1 MHRVWVVCAF
11 VLALGL
17 AARQEQAYTP
27 ARLRDGRV
35 PPVSVTA
42 VGGGEVRLELDV
54 STEGLVTRVTPLRTT
69 PPFTDSMTTAVSEW
83 KFFPARAV
91 VNGDAARSGSQIARA
106 AVPATVLVI
115 GMFRPPAMNAPT
127 LGESAT
133 DLASGSDAVPFP
145 ASTTM
150 PPYPPRASGSGV
162 VLLEARVSAIGS
174 VEDVGV
180 IASSPAF
187 DEAARD
193 TVRKWHFRPA
203 KHDGI
208 PVAALV
214 YVIAAFR
221 TPVTSKD

>member
-1 MHRVWVVCAF
+1 MFRLCAF
-11 VLALGL
+11 ALALGFV
-17 AARQEQAYTP
+17 AQQEPAFTP
-27 ARLRDGRV
+27 ARLQDGRV
-35 PPVSVTA
+35 PPISVTA
-42 VGGGEVRLELDV
+42 VGGGEVRLEVDV
-54 STEGLVTRVTPLRTT
+54 SAEGLVTRVTPLRTT
-69 PPFTDSMTTAVSEW
+69 PPFTDLMTAAVHEW

-91 VNGDAARSGSQIARA
+91 VNGDAARNGAQIARA
-106 AVPATVLVI
+106 AVPATVLVV
-115 GMFRPPAMNAPT
+115 GMFRPPAMNVPT
-127 LGESAT
+127 LGESAK
-133 DLASGSDAVPFP
+133 DLTSGSDATPFP

-150 PPYPPRASGSGV
+150 PPYPPRAFGSGV

-174 VEDVGV
+174 VDDVGV

-203 KHDGI
+203 KRDGI

-221 TPVTSKD
+221 SPVTSGRYP

>member
-1 MHRVWVVCAF
+1 MIRVSVFCAVAL
-11 VLALGL
+11 VLVAQ
-17 AARQEQAYTP
+17 QEQAFTP

-35 PPVSVTA
+35 PPISVTA

-54 STEGLVTRVTPLRTT
+54 STEGQVTRVTPLRTT
-69 PPFTDSMTTAVSEW
+69 PPFTDLMTAAVSDW
-83 KFFPARAV
+83 KFFAARAV
-91 VNGDAARSGSQIARA
+91 VNGDAAREGGQIARA
-106 AVPATVLVI
+106 AVPATVLVV
-115 GMFRPPAMNAPT
+115 GMFRPPAMNNPT
-127 LGESAT
+127 LGEAAK
-133 DLASGSDAVPFP
+133 DLTSGSDAAPFP

-162 VLLEARVSAIGS
+162 VLLEARVNAIGS

-193 TVRKWHFRPA
+193 TVRTWHFRPA
-203 KHDGI
+203 KRDGI
-208 PVAALV
+208 PVSALV

-221 TPVTSKD
+221 APVTSKD

>member
-1 MHRVWVVCAF
+1 MMRVSVFCACAL
-11 VLALGL
+11 VLVTQ
-17 AARQEQAYTP
+17 REQAYTP

-35 PPVSVTA
+35 PPISVNA
-42 VGGGEVRLELDV
+42 VGGGEVRLELNV

-69 PPFTDSMTTAVSEW
+69 PPFTDLMTAAVRDW

-91 VNGDAARSGSQIARA
+91 VNGDSARDGAQIARA
-106 AVPATVLVI
+106 AVPATVLVV
-115 GMFRPPAMNAPT
+115 GLFRPPAMNSPT
-127 LGESAT
+127 LGEPAT
-133 DLASGSDAVPFP
+133 DLTSGSDAAPFP

-180 IASSPAF
+180 ISSSPAF

-193 TVRKWHFRPA
+193 TVRTWHFRPA

-208 PVAALV
+208 PVSALV

-221 TPVTSKD
+221 SPVTIGR

>member
-1 MHRVWVVCAF
+1 MLRLCAF
-11 VLALGL
+11 ALALGFV
-17 AARQEQAYTP
+17 AQQEPAFTP

-35 PPVSVTA
+35 PPISIEA

-54 STEGLVTRVTPLRTT
+54 STEGVVTRVTPLRTT
-69 PPFTDSMTTAVSEW
+69 PPFADPMTAAVREW

-91 VNGDAARSGSQIARA
+91 VNRDAAPTGTQIARA

-127 LGESAT
+127 LGESAK
-133 DLASGSDAVPFP
+133 DLTSGSDAAPFP

-221 TPVTSKD
+221 TPVTSVR

>member
-1 MHRVWVVCAF
+1 
-11 VLALGL
+11 LALCAL
-17 AARQEQAYTP
+17 LVPVSARPQQGPLP
-27 ARLRDGRV
+27 ARDAPVTVIDAVITVDGV
-35 PPVSVTA
+35 
-42 VGGGEVRLELDV
+42 LDEPAWTNAPAIGDLV
-54 STEGLVTRVTPLRTT
+54 QRQPDPGVAPTERTRVTLLRST
-69 PPFTDSMTTAVSEW
+69 PPFTDPMTETVREW

-127 LGESAT
+127 LGESAK

-150 PPYPPRASGSGV
+150 PRYPPRASGSGV

-193 TVRKWHFRPA
+193 TIRTWHFRPA
-203 KHDGI
+203 KRDW
-208 PVAALV
+208 
-214 YVIAAFR
+214 IAMWGKSSA
-221 TPVTSKD
+221 VSE